1 MVTIREELRRLGA
14 LAAPVVLTQLS
25 TMLLG
30 VVDALMVGRVGPEAL
45 GAAALGNV
53 WVPAWAWCWASTRS

>member
-1 MVTIREELRRLGA
+1 MPGVRGEIRRLSV

-30 VVDALMVGRVGPEAL
+30 VVDALMVGRVGPEH
-45 GAAALGNV
+45 
-53 WVPAWAWCWASTRS
+53 SERRRSATCG